1 MQMWSFGLLP
11 NITRIFAK
19 PYYPKHY
26 PNTVVPAYSA
36 AMHAK
41 YEVMQLAILENPFNT
56 RYFCWLDV
64 GLFRDIAESNEL
76 FSLYLPPD
84 LKNTSVGY
92 QDVYGRDTMVTSVA
106 DIVRDNMVWVCGAFF
121 IAEATAMFRW
131 TQEYQV
137 CSLKCVILY
146 LHLAINK

>member
-19 PYYPKHY
+19 PGYPKHY

-64 GLFRDIAESNEL
+64 GLFRNIADSSDS

-84 LKNTSVGY
+84 LKNNSVGY
-92 QDVYGRDTMVTSVA
+92 QRVYGRDTKAIVEA
-106 DIVRDNMVWVCGAFF
+106 IVRGNMVWVCGCFF
-121 IAEATAMFRW
+121 IAEATAMFQW

-137 CSLKCVILY
+137 KCSLKCVILY
-146 LHLAINK
+146 